1 MPKKL
6 YMVIVNYN
14 FDDFVGTWKP
24 YLSEEDAIKEMN
36 RVIDDEIKEIEANFG
51 YTPELLTTSETDKT
65 IIYSFDDGDEPGVS
79 NYHVIE
85 IDCTELDKEE
95 NE

>member
-24 YLSEEDAIKEMN
+24 HLSEEDAIKEMN
-36 RVIDDEIKEIEANFG
+36 RVIDGEIKETEANFG
-51 YTPELLTTSETDKT
+51 YIPDLLTISETDKT
-65 IIYSFDDGDEPGVS
+65 IIHYSDDGDEPGVS
-79 NYHVIE
+79 SYHVIE
-85 IDCTELDKEE
+85 IDCTELNKEAHE
-95 NE
+95 

>member
-24 YLSEEDAIKEMN
+24 HLSENKAIQQMN
-36 RVIDDEIKEIEANFG
+36 QIIDDEIKETKAVFG
-51 YTPELLTTSETDKT
+51 YTPELSIISETDKT
-65 IIYSFDDGDEPGVS
+65 IIYSSDDGDEPGVS

-85 IDCTELDKEE
+85 IDCTEIND
-95 NE
+95 